1 MGDTVLRTEGL
12 TKKYGKKLANNN
24 ISVEIK
30 HGEICGFIGV
40 NGAGKTTFMRMICGL
55 TLASSGTFS
64 LFDKTGKKEIERARR
79 NMGAL
84 IEHPAFYPYLTGMQ
98 NMVVQGRNKGINPKD
113 GMTEYKRLLDM
124 CGLSEAI
131 DERTG
136 SYSMGMKQRLGL
148 AMALIGSPEFLILDE
163 PYVGLDPIGIH
174 EIRELL
180 KELNKNGLTI
190 LFSSHNLTEMSQLA
204 TRYLFIHN
212 GKIVREVS
220 AEVLDQETG
229 TENLESYFINMVN
242 RYSGEKQ

>member
-1 MGDTVLRTEGL
+1 MGDTVLRTDGL
-12 TKKYGKKLANNN
+12 TKKYGKKFANND

-30 HGEICGFIGV
+30 RGEICGFIGV

-64 LFDKTGKKEIERARR
+64 LFGRTEKREIEDSRR

-98 NMVVQGRNKGINPKD
+98 NMVVQGRNKGIDPKE
-113 GMTEYKRLLDM
+113 GTAEYKRLLDM